1 MLWIC
6 SECRDGTDCV
16 ISEELRPKN
25 CPLGDVFADVI
36 FKRLDVDD
44 EVLIQELRSRGYLV
58 FPAKTFDKLKVDLD
72 FHLTFLNDIGV

>member
-6 SECRDGTDCV
+6 SECPGNPSCV
-16 ISEELRPKN
+16 ISKEVRPTG
-25 CPLGDVFADVI
+25 CPYDDLAPDI
-36 FKRLDVDD
+36 FTRLDVDD
-44 EVLIQELRSRGYLV
+44 EILIQELRSRGYLV